1 VEAGAALND
10 MAACGHRL
18 CELVGEGCS
27 LAVTRSRGCHA
38 SGWATAVA
46 PELLDEVRALLA
58 RIDANDRAAAA
69 RLARIVRG
77 EALEGR
83 NLVAHA
89 RDDDPAL
96 AAELARLL
104 R

>member
-1 VEAGAALND
+1 

-69 RLARIVRG
+69 RLWRAATWSRTRATTTPRSPRSSRG
-77 EALEGR
+77 CFVSGGR
-83 NLVAHA
+83 
-89 RDDDPAL
+89 P
-96 AAELARLL
+96 
-104 R
+104 